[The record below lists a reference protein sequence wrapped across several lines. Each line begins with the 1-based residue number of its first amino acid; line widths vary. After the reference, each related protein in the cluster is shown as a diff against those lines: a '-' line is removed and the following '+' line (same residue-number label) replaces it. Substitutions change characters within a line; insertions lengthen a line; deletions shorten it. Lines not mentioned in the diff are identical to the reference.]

1 MAEPIEE
8 KPTNF
13 FSPSTSPSSQEDQ
26 INHPQQLRQQQE
38 EPSSAASMMF
48 LKIISKRRTW
58 VCLFVTVY
66 TILLALSWNF
76 LKSVMS
82 WYELTVLN
90 SSSSTGSYYSGWAAL
105 YASGLL
111 GVAFGILSMVAALAV
126 AVPATLVT
134 WISILVLLTFCGKP
148 RRALVS
154 EGKKLTVEII
164 GFVIKVL
171 LKEGNIVATFCAVLG
186 YFAFVRKSK
195 QDCTIDL

>member
-26 INHPQQLRQQQE
+26 INHPQQQQ
-38 EPSSAASMMF
+38 PSSAASMVF

-164 GFVIKVL
+164 GSVIKVL